1 MKSPAAT
8 AALSSVRAANRSAR
22 NRARRAQHAGGGPHS
37 HSSSPSSSRG
47 GAIPGRPVDDAHD
60 DRPPSAARILR
71 AWRLAASAP
80 NGVAAAL
87 GEGAD
92 PARALGSVLDALLV
106 AGAVDDA
113 CDVLRE
119 ALDANVRVPAAYLER
134 VTRAW
139 TKIGDDRGGGEG
151 GEGDDAEKVGGGAVG
166 REDGRG
172 RRRLDA
178 SPTGGGV
185 RTLETLVRA
194 FEAFV
199 DAAREPPTLRAY
211 TDVIAALAKAE
222 STGRELAFSAS
233 YRGRYATSYREEEE
247 EEEEAEVAAEAEG
260 EGEGSGSEP
269 PASSAS
275 KTTTSQSPARLATAL
290 WRELRRSPSPALA
303 PDAKA
308 YTAAAMAFAALGDF
322 ESADGLIR
330 EMTRRRVP
338 PDARLFN
345 VLIAARGRAGDLAGV
360 RAAEAQMRAFSVRP
374 NAATHGA
381 RVAAY
386 ALGCDRV
393 DLAARAL
400 DSGAADPDASR
411 RPGVRAY
418 TALAQGLARDR
429 RPEEALAVLARMRR
443 EGVAPNAWSYTVVV
457 DGFVKAGDVERA
469 AEVIEE
475 MRRRGV
481 EPTAVTYNTLLN
493 APGTRRTSRAKTA
506 SKSSSEGSSSGRS
519 GSSGKESSAKAG
531 ASDGSS
537 SRKAAEETKR
547 GGVSS
552 SEDRSAAERR
562 AALSSSS
569 SSSSSSEEA
578 AASERRR
585 STTSQTPPASP
596 PPPASP
602 QTPPASP
609 PSSVPSSRLDSFRSV
624 LDSMRLA
631 GVDATAVTYNALI
644 DACVSAGEPTEA
656 MFALLSAM
664 VDAGHRPDVVTY
676 TTLLKHFGRDGDV
689 VAARWLMREMQADET
704 VAVDAASWN
713 AFVDALA
720 RAGAFEEAAEVISRE
735 MTTTTYS
742 AAGKGGKGGKAG
754 VGVAPDRATYG
765 ALADGL
771 ARAGA
776 FETLASLRDAL
787 MGRGAGE
794 DGRGWTLSTYAR
806 SDGGGGGGAVA
817 TTTRDFPCPP
827 ARRSRTRGPRGGGGG
842 VREGGGGGSLGSLG
856 RGEGGDGAKVA
867 EGVVADAAREGRDA
881 EAAELKTLFRRE
893 RAKAAAARSRARR
906 GRATLTRVTRGSRG
920 ASSSSPRRTRGF
932 ERSAAAAEKG
942 GTGEG
947 SEEKA
952 APSSEVA
959 AAPSSEVAA
968 APSSEASDPS
978 PPRPA
983 AGPGGLEMWKH
994 WLGLPSQY
1002 YAGEDAPPTVAEAKE
1017 YAASR
1022 EASASSNSGAS
1033 SGAKNPS
1040 DAASSDAPPPSPGN
1054 TTTPPRRYSREDIA
1068 EAVKLLRL
1076 AARSAAASKFP
1087 DDPEA
1092 ALEAALRAAEEGD
1105 ARRVEEAAGR
1115 MRREA
1120 EKSRRVDEAVRR
1132 LRSAAASK
1140 FPDDPEAALEAA
1152 LRAAEEG
1159 DARGV
1164 VVEGRRRKGNSG
1176 RGRSGRRR
1184 ERTRGDE
1191 ARGEAPS
1198 AEYCL

>member
-37 HSSSPSSSRG
+37 YSSSPSSSRG

-87 GEGAD
+87 GDEGAD

-139 TKIGDDRGGGEG
+139 TKTGDEHRGGGEG
-151 GEGDDAEKVGGGAVG
+151 GEGDEANGGGAYG
-166 REDGRG
+166 RDAYGRG

-247 EEEEAEVAAEAEG
+247 EEEEKAAAEG
-260 EGEGSGSEP
+260 EGEGAGSGSEP

-393 DLAARAL
+393 DLAKRAL

-735 MTTTTYS
+735 MTYSTYS
-742 AAGKGGKGGKAG
+742 AAGKGGKGGKGGKVG

-794 DGRGWTLSTYAR
+794 DGRGWTLSTYTTR
-806 SDGGGGGGAVA
+806 SDGGGGGGAVVA
-817 TTTRDFPCPP
+817 TTTRDFSVP
-827 ARRSRTRGPRGGGGG
+827 AGAPEPDARFRAAVVAACARAVVAGPSGPSGGEKAETA
-842 VREGGGGGSLGSLG
+842 R
-856 RGEGGDGAKVA
+856 KVA
-867 EGVVADAAREGRDA
+867 EGVVADAVREGRDA
-881 EAAELKTLFRRE
+881 EAAELKKLFRRE
-893 RAKAAAARSRARR
+893 RARRRWLRAR
-906 GRATLTRVTRGSRG
+906 G
-920 ASSSSPRRTRGF
+920 
-932 ERSAAAAEKG
+932 
-942 GTGEG
+942 
-947 SEEKA
+947 
-952 APSSEVA
+952 
-959 AAPSSEVAA
+959 
-968 APSSEASDPS
+968 
-978 PPRPA
+978 
-983 AGPGGLEMWKH
+983 
-994 WLGLPSQY
+994 
-1002 YAGEDAPPTVAEAKE
+1002 
-1017 YAASR
+1017 
-1022 EASASSNSGAS
+1022 
-1033 SGAKNPS
+1033 
-1040 DAASSDAPPPSPGN
+1040 
-1054 TTTPPRRYSREDIA
+1054 
-1068 EAVKLLRL
+1068 
-1076 AARSAAASKFP
+1076 
-1087 DDPEA
+1087 
-1092 ALEAALRAAEEGD
+1092 GD
-1105 ARRVEEAAGR
+1105 ARR
-1115 MRREA
+1115 
-1120 EKSRRVDEAVRR
+1120 
-1132 LRSAAASK
+1132 
-1140 FPDDPEAALEAA
+1140 
-1152 LRAAEEG
+1152 
-1159 DARGV
+1159 
-1164 VVEGRRRKGNSG
+1164 
-1176 RGRSGRRR
+1176 
-1184 ERTRGDE
+1184 
-1191 ARGEAPS
+1191 
-1198 AEYCL
+1198 

>member
-37 HSSSPSSSRG
+37 RSSSQSSSRG
-47 GAIPGRPVDDAHD
+47 GAIPGRPIDDAHD

-233 YRGRYATSYREEEE
+233 YRGRYATSYREEEEE

-506 SKSSSEGSSSGRS
+506 SKSSEGSTSSSG
-519 GSSGKESSAKAG
+519 KDCSAKAG
-531 ASDGSS
+531 SSDGS
-537 SRKAAEETKR
+537 SRKAAEEAKR

-562 AALSSSS
+562 AALSSSA

-585 STTSQTPPASP
+585 STTPPASVAPPASP
-596 PPPASP
+596 
-602 QTPPASP
+602 P

-742 AAGKGGKGGKAG
+742 AAAAGKGGKGGKAG

-794 DGRGWTLSTYAR
+794 DGRGWTLSTYTTR
-806 SDGGGGGGAVA
+806 SDG
-817 TTTRDFPCPP
+817 
-827 ARRSRTRGPRGGGGG
+827 S
-842 VREGGGGGSLGSLG
+842 GGGGGSVVATTRDFSVPAGAPEPDARFRAAVVAACARAVAAGSSG
-856 RGEGGDGAKVA
+856 PSGPSGGEKAETARKVA

-920 ASSSSPRRTRGF
+920 ASSSSSSPRRTRGF

-952 APSSEVA
+952 APSSEA
-959 AAPSSEVAA
+959 AAAASSEGAA
-968 APSSEASDPS
+968 AASSEASDPS

-994 WLGLPSQY
+994 WLGLPSRY

-1022 EASASSNSGAS
+1022 EALASSNSSS
-1033 SGAKNPS
+1033 SGAKRPT
-1040 DAASSDAPPPSPGN
+1040 DASTEAPPSPGN
-1054 TTTPPRRYSREDIA
+1054 TRTPPPRRYSREDIA

-1076 AARSAAASKFP
+1076 AAERQYP
-1087 DDPEA
+1087 GDPEA
-1092 ALEAALRAAEEGD
+1092 ALEAALSAAEAGD

-1164 VVEGRRRKGNSG
+1164 VVEGEAEEGELG
-1176 RGRSGRRR
+1176 EGE
-1184 ERTRGDE
+1184 ERT
-1191 ARGEAPS
+1191 
-1198 AEYCL
+1198 

>member
-817 TTTRDFPCPP
+817 TTTRDFSVP
-827 ARRSRTRGPRGGGGG
+827 AGAPEPDARFRAAVVAACARAVAAGPSGP
-842 VREGGGGGSLGSLG
+842 S
-856 RGEGGDGAKVA
+856 GEEKAETARKVA

-952 APSSEVA
+952 APSSEA
-959 AAPSSEVAA
+959 AAAASSEVAA
-968 APSSEASDPS
+968 AASSEASDPS

-1076 AARSAAASKFP
+1076 AAERQYP
-1087 DDPEA
+1087 GDPEA
-1092 ALEAALRAAEEGD
+1092 ALEAALSAAEAGD

-1164 VVEGRRRKGNSG
+1164 VVEGEAEEGELG
-1176 RGRSGRRR
+1176 EGE
-1184 ERTRGDE
+1184 ERT
-1191 ARGEAPS
+1191 
-1198 AEYCL
+1198 